1 MPSHQRS
8 QAPAAAPPP
17 TANKPRTFTS
27 ERNIV
32 FHVVELAGGLL
43 RGWLALGGAF
53 GLGGGLG
60 LGARARGLAR
70 LAGAGA
76 RPQHL
81 HDVAADLGRVAVLP
95 LLVLPLA
102 RAQASLDV
110 DLGALLQ
117 VLARDLRQA
126 PEKGDA
132 VPLGRLFHLAARLVL
147 PAVGRRHAD
156 IRHRVAARRV
166 AGLRVGAQRALHPRP
181 PPQQGAAR
189 RAAAQN
195 PPAGA
200 ESPPD
205 PPAEQT
211 AEEHPQRL
219 GRVVH
224 ADRDAAAA

>member
-8 QAPAAAPPP
+8 QAPAAAPLP

-32 FHVVELAGGLL
+32 FHIVELAGGLL
-43 RGWLALGGAF
+43 RGRLGLGGLAF
-53 GLGGGLG
+53 GGLG
-60 LGARARGLAR
+60 LGALRRGLAR

-132 VPLGRLFHLAARLVL
+132 VRSEE
-147 PAVGRRHAD
+147 
-156 IRHRVAARRV
+156 RRV
-166 AGLRVGAQRALHPRP
+166 GK
-181 PPQQGAAR
+181 
-189 RAAAQN
+189 
-195 PPAGA
+195 
-200 ESPPD
+200 E
-205 PPAEQT
+205 
-211 AEEHPQRL
+211 
-219 GRVVH
+219 
-224 ADRDAAAA
+224 

>member
-8 QAPAAAPPP
+8 QAPAAAPLP

-43 RGWLALGGAF
+43 RGRLGLASLALGGLALG
-53 GLGGGLG
+53 GLALGGLG

-81 HDVAADLGRVAVLP
+81 HDVAADLGRVAGLPLPVLP
-95 LLVLPLA
+95 PS

-110 DLGALLQ
+110 DLRALLQ

-132 VPLGRLFHLAARLVL
+132 APPGRLFPL
-147 PAVGRRHAD
+147 
-156 IRHRVAARRV
+156 
-166 AGLRVGAQRALHPRP
+166 
-181 PPQQGAAR
+181 
-189 RAAAQN
+189 
-195 PPAGA
+195 
-200 ESPPD
+200 
-205 PPAEQT
+205 
-211 AEEHPQRL
+211 
-219 GRVVH
+219 
-224 ADRDAAAA
+224 

>member
-1 MPSHQRS
+1 MPSHQRN
-8 QAPAAAPPP
+8 QAPAAAPLQ

-43 RGWLALGGAF
+43 GGRLGLAGLAL
-53 GLGGGLG
+53 GGLG
-60 LGARARGLAR
+60 LGGLGLRALPRGLAR

-81 HDVAADLGRVAVLP
+81 HDVAADLGRGAVLP

-110 DLGALLQ
+110 DLRALLQ

-132 VPLGRLFHLAARLVL
+132 APPGRLFPL
-147 PAVGRRHAD
+147 
-156 IRHRVAARRV
+156 
-166 AGLRVGAQRALHPRP
+166 
-181 PPQQGAAR
+181 
-189 RAAAQN
+189 
-195 PPAGA
+195 
-200 ESPPD
+200 
-205 PPAEQT
+205 
-211 AEEHPQRL
+211 
-219 GRVVH
+219 
-224 ADRDAAAA
+224 